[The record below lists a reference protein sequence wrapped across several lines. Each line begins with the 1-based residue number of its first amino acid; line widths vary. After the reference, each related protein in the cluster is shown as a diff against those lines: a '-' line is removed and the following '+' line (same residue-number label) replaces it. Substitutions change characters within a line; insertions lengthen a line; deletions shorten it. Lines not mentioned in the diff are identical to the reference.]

1 MGTIPPVQA
10 YVEPFTDDEV
20 AVLSRFFTNVDQP
33 VFALMNLPEVVK
45 GALFARYSRSAKSLR
60 RLFLDEFVADP
71 EAGIGA
77 LVGDHDP
84 GLDIDRAERLYQR
97 VFIEYGDDSVAQLGG
112 AHLAV
117 EQASNLLTKALE
129 WGRLA
134 AYLEQSTRYIS
145 YDIRLG
151 DRHRYVVPPE
161 IEDSPLRERYVSW
174 ASSLFETY
182 GELLSGMKDHYER
195 RLPLPEGEPP
205 RPWAASLRAKALD
218 AVRGVLPAATSS
230 NVGVFASG
238 QAWEMALVRM
248 RAHPLAEV
256 RQCADAMLVELR
268 RVIPSFLRRVDVPDR
283 GVAWSNY
290 LADIRKRLED
300 IAAGLRGP
308 DPEPGA
314 GVTLVDWDE
323 DAETK
328 VAAAALYPGSGLPD
342 NHLLDAVAN
351 MSDDER
357 ARILAAAVGDRRN
370 RRHKPGRAFERA
382 VYRFDVVCDFG
393 AFRDLQRHR
402 MMTIEW
408 QPLGARLGH
417 DTPPDILEAGMEGLW
432 SGLMESA
439 CEIHRD
445 IESTLGG
452 EVAQYVLPLA
462 FNIRFVMEM
471 NAREAMHLIELR
483 SQPAGHRAY
492 RGVALEMHRAI
503 GEVAGHKLIADAM
516 SYVDTSDV
524 ELERLEGE
532 RRAEQRRHALGA

>member
-1 MGTIPPVQA
+1 MQA

-71 EAGIGA
+71 DAGIES
-77 LVGDHDP
+77 LVGGAEP
-84 GLDIDRAERLYQR
+84 GLDIERAERLYQR
-97 VFIEYGDDSVAQLGG
+97 VFVEYGDDSVAQLGG

-117 EQASNLLTKALE
+117 EQGSNLLTKALE

-134 AYLEQSTRYIS
+134 AYLEQSTRYIP
-145 YDIRLG
+145 YDTRLG
-151 DRHRYVVPPE
+151 ERHRYVVPPE
-161 IEDSPLRERYVSW
+161 IEESPLRRRYVSW
-174 ASSLFETY
+174 VGSLFDAY
-182 GELLSGMKDHYER
+182 GEMLGAMKEHYER
-195 RLPLPEGEPP
+195 RFPLPEGESP
-205 RPWAASLRAKALD
+205 RPWAASLRAKAFD

-268 RVIPSFLRRVDVPDR
+268 RVIPSFLRRVDVPER
-283 GVAWSNY
+283 GDEWTTY
-290 LADIRKRLED
+290 LADVRERLED
-300 IAAGLRGP
+300 IAAGLSGP
-308 DPEPGA
+308 DPQPGPS
-314 GVTLVDWDE
+314 VSLIDWDE

-328 VAAAALYPGSGLPD
+328 VAAAALYPGSTLAD
-342 NHLLDAVAN
+342 KDVLDAVGCH
-351 MSDDER
+351 ER
-357 ARILAAAVGDRRN
+357 DRAAPILAAAVGDRRN

-408 QPLGARLGH
+408 QRLGAMLGH

-432 SGLMESA
+432 SGVMENA
-439 CEIHRD
+439 CEIHH
-445 IESTLGG
+445 EVETVLGAD
-452 EVAQYVLPLA
+452 VAQYVLPLA

-471 NAREAMHLIELR
+471 NARQAMHLIELR

-492 RGVALEMHRAI
+492 RQVALEMHRAI
-503 GEVAGHKLIADAM
+503 GEVAGHRLIADAM
-516 SYVDTSDV
+516 RYVDSSDV

>member
-1 MGTIPPVQA
+1 VQG

-20 AVLSRFFTNVDQP
+20 AVLSRFFTNVDRP
-33 VFALMNLPEVVK
+33 VFALINMPEVVK

-71 EAGIGA
+71 DAGIDAIVGGA
-77 LVGDHDP
+77 EP

-97 VFIEYGDDSVAQLGG
+97 VFVEYGDDSVAQLGA

-117 EQASNLLTKALE
+117 EQGSNLLTKALE

-134 AYLEQSTRYIS
+134 AYLEQSTRYIP
-145 YDIRLG
+145 YDTRLG
-151 DRHRYVVPPE
+151 DRHRYVIPPE
-161 IEDSPLRERYVSW
+161 IQESPLRRRYVSW
-174 ASSLFETY
+174 VGSLFEAY
-182 GELLSGMKDHYER
+182 AELLSGMKEHYER
-195 RLPLPEGEPP
+195 RFPLPDGESP
-205 RPWAASLRAKALD
+205 RPWAVSLRAKAFD

-256 RQCADAMLVELR
+256 RHCADAMLVELR

-283 GVAWSNY
+283 GEAWTAY
-290 LADIRKRLED
+290 LADVRDRLDD
-300 IAAGLRGP
+300 IAAGLSDP
-308 DPEPGA
+308 DLEPGPSVA
-314 GVTLVDWDE
+314 LVGWDE

-328 VAAAALYPGSGLPD
+328 VAAAALYPGSTLPD
-342 NHLLDAVAN
+342 QYLLETVAA
-351 MSDDER
+351 MTQAER
-357 ARILAAAVGDRRN
+357 AAVLAAAVGERAN

-382 VYRFDVVCDFG
+382 LYRFDIICDFG

-408 QPLGARLGH
+408 QRLGSRLGH

-432 SGLMESA
+432 SGVMENA
-439 CEIHRD
+439 CEIHH
-445 IESTLGG
+445 ETEAALGAD
-452 EVAQYVLPLA
+452 VAQYVLPLA

-492 RGVALEMHRAI
+492 RQVALEMHRAI
-503 GEVAGHKLIADAM
+503 EQVAGHRLIAGAM
-516 SYVDTSDV
+516 KYVDGSDV

>member
-1 MGTIPPVQA
+1 M
-10 YVEPFTDDEV
+10 
-20 AVLSRFFTNVDQP
+20 
-33 VFALMNLPEVVK
+33 PEVVK

-71 EAGIGA
+71 DAGIDAIVGGA
-77 LVGDHDP
+77 EP

-97 VFIEYGDDSVAQLGG
+97 VFVEYGDDSVAQLGA

-117 EQASNLLTKALE
+117 EQGSNLLTKALE

-134 AYLEQSTRYIS
+134 AYLEQSTRYIP
-145 YDIRLG
+145 YDTRLG
-151 DRHRYVVPPE
+151 ERHRYVIPPE
-161 IEDSPLRERYVSW
+161 IQESPLRRALRLVGRIALRGLRRAAERDERTLREPVS
-174 ASSLFETY
+174 
-182 GELLSGMKDHYER
+182 
-195 RLPLPEGEPP
+195 PP
-205 RPWAASLRAKALD
+205 RRRIAAAMGGIASGQSALMRS
-218 AVRGVLPAATSS
+218 AGVLPAATSS

-283 GVAWSNY
+283 GEAWTAY
-290 LADIRKRLED
+290 LADVRDRLD
-300 IAAGLRGP
+300 HIAADLSGP
-308 DPEPGA
+308 DPEPGPSVA
-314 GVTLVDWDE
+314 LVGWDE
-323 DAETK
+323 DAEAK
-328 VAAAALYPGSGLPD
+328 VAAAALYPGSTFAD
-342 NHLLDAVAN
+342 EYLLEKVAA
-351 MSDDER
+351 MTQTER
-357 ARILAAAVGDRRN
+357 AAVFSAAVGERAN

-382 VYRFDVVCDFG
+382 VYRFDIICDFG

-408 QPLGARLGH
+408 QRLGSRLGH

-432 SGLMESA
+432 SGVMESA
-439 CEIHRD
+439 CEIHHKT
-445 IESTLGG
+445 EAALGAD
-452 EVAQYVLPLA
+452 VAQYVLPLA

-492 RGVALEMHRAI
+492 RQVALEMHRAI
-503 GEVAGHKLIADAM
+503 EQVAGHRLIADAM
-516 SYVDTSDV
+516 RYVDSSDV

>member
-1 MGTIPPVQA
+1 VQA

-20 AVLSRFFTNVDQP
+20 AVLSRFFTNVDRP
-33 VFALMNLPEVVK
+33 VFALINLPEVVK

-77 LVGDHDP
+77 IVGGDDP

-97 VFIEYGDDSVAQLGG
+97 VFVEYGDDSVAQLGG

-134 AYLEQSTRYIS
+134 AYLEQSTRYIP
-145 YDIRLG
+145 YDTRLG
-151 DRHRYVVPPE
+151 SRHRYVVPPE
-161 IEDSPLRERYVSW
+161 IQGSPLRKRYVSW
-174 ASSLFETY
+174 VGSLFDVYAT
-182 GELLSGMKDHYER
+182 LLSEMKEHFESR
-195 RLPLPEGEPP
+195 FPLPAGESP
-205 RPWAASLRAKALD
+205 RAWAATLRAKAFD

-248 RAHPLAEV
+248 RAHPLTEV

-283 GVAWSNY
+283 GEAWTAY
-290 LADIRKRLED
+290 LADIRERIED
-300 IAAGLRGP
+300 IAALLTGA
-308 DPEPGA
+308 DPEPGPS
-314 GVTLVDWDE
+314 VTLVDWDD

-328 VAAAALYPGSGLPD
+328 IAAAALYPESTLAD
-342 NHLLDAVAN
+342 RDVLDAVAA
-351 MSDDER
+351 MSEADR
-357 ARILAAAVGDRRN
+357 ARILAAAVGDRAN

-382 VYRFDVVCDFG
+382 IYRFDIVCDFG

-402 MMTIEW
+402 MLTVEW
-408 QPLGARLGH
+408 QRLGPRLGY
-417 DTPPDILEAGMEGLW
+417 DTPPDILEAGVEGSW
-432 SGLMESA
+432 SGVMESA
-439 CEIHRD
+439 CEIHH
-445 IESTLGG
+445 EVEAALGAD
-452 EVAQYVLPLA
+452 VAQYVLPLA

-492 RGVALEMHRAI
+492 RQVALEMHRAI
-503 GEVAGHKLIADAM
+503 EQVAGHRLIAQAM
-516 SYVDTSDV
+516 RYVDNSDV